1 MTPKLAEVLDAARA
15 LSRSERAEI
24 AHELIATLETTDE
37 FDDAG
42 YAELRAAV
50 DEGIASLD
58 AGRST
63 RISVGELSDYLSE
76 RGRLATERAAAKSA

>member
-37 FDDAG
+37 FDEAG

-50 DEGIASLD
+50 DRGIASLE

-63 RISVGELSDYLSE
+63 RLSVDDLSDYLSE

>member
-1 MTPKLAEVLDAARA
+1 MNSTLADVLDAARA

-37 FDDAG
+37 SDEG
-42 YAELRAAV
+42 RYAELRAAV
-50 DEGIASLD
+50 DQGIVSLD

-63 RISVGELSDYLSE
+63 RLAVDDLDDYLRE
-76 RGRLATERAAAKSA
+76 RGRLATERAAKKSA

>member
-37 FDDAG
+37 FDEARYADLKEAVAVG
-42 YAELRAAV
+42 IEQIERGEVIHVPHAEL
-50 DEGIASLD
+50 DEYIRGL
-58 AGRST
+58 GR
-63 RISVGELSDYLSE
+63 E
-76 RGRLATERAAAKSA
+76 ATDRVARKSA

>member
-1 MTPKLAEVLDAARA
+1 MDSTLAEVLNAARA
-15 LSRSERAEI
+15 LSRSERAEV

-37 FDDAG
+37 SDEIR

-50 DEGIASLD
+50 DQGIASLD

-63 RISVGELSDYLSE
+63 RLAVDDLDDYLRE
-76 RGRLATERAAAKSA
+76 RGRLATERAAQKSA

>member
-1 MTPKLAEVLDAARA
+1 MNSSLAEVLDAARA
-15 LSRSERAEI
+15 LSRSERAQV
-24 AHELIATLETTDE
+24 AHELIATLEPTDDSDE
-37 FDDAG
+37 AR

-50 DEGIASLD
+50 DQGIASLD

-63 RISVGELSDYLSE
+63 RLSVDGLEDYLSE

>member
-24 AHELIATLETTDE
+24 ARELIATLETTDE
-37 FDDAG
+37 FDEVRYG
-42 YAELRAAV
+42 ELRSAV
-50 DEGIASLD
+50 DHGIASLD

-63 RISVGELSDYLSE
+63 RLSVDDLSDYLNE
-76 RGRLATERAAAKSA
+76 RGRLATERAAAKNA

>member
-50 DEGIASLD
+50 DGGIASLD

-63 RISVGELSDYLSE
+63 RISAGELSDYLSE

>member
-1 MTPKLAEVLDAARA
+1 MNSTLTEVLDAARA

-37 FDDAG
+37 FDEAG

-50 DEGIASLD
+50 DQGIASLD

-63 RISVGELSDYLSE
+63 RLSVDDVSDYLSE
-76 RGRLATERAAAKSA
+76 RGRVATERAAAKSA